1 MTAPAASG
9 SPARDAAIL
18 RKVWL
23 GILPFLF
30 LLYIV
35 SYLDR
40 INIGFAALT
49 MNRDLG
55 ITSEQF
61 GFLAGIFFIGYF
73 IFEIPSNLILHRV
86 GARLWIARILISWG
100 VVASLTALVANA
112 NQLYLLRFLL
122 GVAEAGFFPGV
133 ILYLTYWFR
142 RRELAQAVALFMTAV
157 PIAGVIGAP
166 ISGAILDHIHWFSLG
181 SWRWLLTLEGAPAII
196 CGLVAYRFL
205 PNGPAEAKFL
215 TDGERSRLREILA
228 ADREKRQSVA
238 EDSPARALGRG
249 RVWHLVAIYFT
260 TIVALYTLSF
270 WLPQIVKSYS
280 RGYSNTVIG
289 FLVMLPML
297 AGLVGMVLISRSSD
311 HSLERR
317 WHAAIP
323 LLAGGVAMALAAR
336 TGSVWLSLVLL
347 SVTAVGVYGF
357 LGPFWALPA
366 EFLAGYGAAAGIA
379 LINSIG
385 NLGGFVGPYAL
396 GVAVRRTGSMTG
408 GLIFSGVCMAVS
420 AILMILLPKPTRG
433 AKSDPA
439 TVASSEARK
448 RALSEN
454 PHG

>member
-1 MTAPAASG
+1 MDAAST
-9 SPARDAAIL
+9 SVSAARDNGIL
-18 RKVWL
+18 RKVRL

-35 SYLDR
+35 SFLDR

-49 MNRDLG
+49 MNHDLG

-100 VVASLTALVANA
+100 VVASLTALVADA
-112 NQLYLLRFLL
+112 HQLYLLRFLL

-166 ISGAILDHIHWFSLG
+166 ISGVILDHVHWFGLS
-181 SWRWLLTLEGAPAII
+181 SWRWLLALEGAPAII
-196 CGLVAYRFL
+196 CGLAAYRFL
-205 PNGPAEAKFL
+205 PNAPADAKFL
-215 TDGERSRLREILA
+215 SAGERSRLREILA
-228 ADREKRQSVA
+228 ADQEQRRRVVEH
-238 EDSPARALGRG
+238 SPVRALGRG
-249 RVWHLVAIYFT
+249 RVWHLVATYFT
-260 TIVALYTLSF
+260 TVVAIYALTF
-270 WLPQIVKSYS
+270 WLPQIVKSFS
-280 RGYSNTVIG
+280 HGYSNTFIG

-297 AGLVGMVLISRSSD
+297 AGLVGMLLISRSSD
-311 HSLERR
+311 RRLERR

-323 LLAGGVAMALAAR
+323 LLAGGVAMVLASQ
-336 TGSVWLSLVLL
+336 TSSIWLSLILL
-347 SVTAVGVYGF
+347 SVAAVGVYSF
-357 LGPFWALPA
+357 LGPFWSLPA

-385 NLGGFVGPYAL
+385 NLGGFLGPYVM
-396 GVAVRRTGSMTG
+396 GVAVRRTGGMTG
-408 GLIFSGVCMAVS
+408 GLIFSGVCMAIS
-420 AILMILLPKPTRG
+420 AVLIVLLPKSVRE
-433 AKSDPA
+433 AKPDSEII
-439 TVASSEARK
+439 TASN
-448 RALSEN
+448 L
-454 PHG
+454 G